1 MSLWRLWS
9 IYRLKDESMN
19 RKDTDIDRWLDHENS
34 DTWQVLSWQAG
45 TSPPPPLTPLGAFC
59 LCSSWQLSRVGA
71 ISRSAVR
78 VWRRGALE
86 RRNKKQKRIFNTS
99 MLSWFHT
106 HMLHLFLLKG
116 AHSCSCTTCFWCCML
131 MLPSHIHDAAITILL
146 LSQTYTFLYL
156 WPQQL
161 EKHTPASAHAG
172 NRCDFDIIDV
182 EQRAKSPRRF
192 TLNNKREPHRR
203 HIWGRKCNKMSVFQR
218 LILMCEHIWCDLPVG
233 DLKSFI
239 LVHGCVCLFLFVLET
254 CVVFQCPN
262 SCNCYSN
269 WIGALIYICNYYFS
283 SDVRCVG
290 LPTRRYLIQ
299 HFRPYWRH

>member
-1 MSLWRLWS
+1 
-9 IYRLKDESMN
+9 
-19 RKDTDIDRWLDHENS
+19 
-34 DTWQVLSWQAG
+34 
-45 TSPPPPLTPLGAFC
+45 
-59 LCSSWQLSRVGA
+59 
-71 ISRSAVR
+71 
-78 VWRRGALE
+78 
-86 RRNKKQKRIFNTS
+86 
-99 MLSWFHT
+99 
-106 HMLHLFLLKG
+106 MLHLFLLKG

-192 TLNNKREPHRR
+192 TLNNKRETHRR